1 MCNFIG
7 KLDCVTC
14 CSGHPIN
21 DRVRCEETV
30 PPVYVWDSRPNPEI
44 VVILL
49 PTQRKDSRP
58 GWSLLR
64 LPRTSVSEVAS
75 PASDNPVLDSS
86 AGLHAGGL

>member
-21 DRVRCEETV
+21 DRVRCEEAV
-30 PPVYVWDSRPNPEI
+30 PPVYVWDSCPKPAI

-49 PTQRKDSRP
+49 PTQRKDSY
-58 GWSLLR
+58 
-64 LPRTSVSEVAS
+64 VS
-75 PASDNPVLDSS
+75 
-86 AGLHAGGL
+86 